1 MRDWS
6 DKPPANDKMPPLR
19 ILRTPAHRP
28 FTSWILSTAITGA
41 MTHYANSRTI
51 KCIGEGCP
59 ICAQRR
65 LPRWYGYFAIY
76 NPTSGARAL
85 FEIPDGA
92 HLAFADYLVKY
103 KSLRGAKFTASRK
116 PDRPNGQVVCSLT
129 PPTNAAIPFPDEPD
143 VFRLLCQ
150 IWGLDWQAET
160 AAFRHAK
167 TKAVQKNEPSKRD
180 PVTTK
185 KHAKT
190 KKPPTPHTKPAG
202 EPEF

>member
-6 DKPPANDKMPPLR
+6 DKPPANDKVPPLR
-19 ILRTPAHRP
+19 IHRTPPRLS
-28 FTSWILSTAITGA
+28 FTSWILSSNITGA

-59 ICAQRR
+59 ICADHR

-76 NPTSGARAL
+76 NPKSAARAL

-92 HLAFADYLVKY
+92 YLAFGDYLVKY

-116 PDRPNGQVVCSLT
+116 PDRPNGQVVCQLT
-129 PPTNAAIPFPDEPD
+129 PPTNAEIPFPEEPD

-150 IWGLDWQAET
+150 IWGLDWQTEL
-160 AAFRHAK
+160 AALRPAQAK
-167 TKAVQKNEPSKRD
+167 TDPYTQTSKQQ
-180 PVTTK
+180 PVTTNKPAK
-185 KHAKT
+185 K
-190 KKPPTPHTKPAG
+190 KKPPTPRTTPADQQ
-202 EPEF
+202 FS